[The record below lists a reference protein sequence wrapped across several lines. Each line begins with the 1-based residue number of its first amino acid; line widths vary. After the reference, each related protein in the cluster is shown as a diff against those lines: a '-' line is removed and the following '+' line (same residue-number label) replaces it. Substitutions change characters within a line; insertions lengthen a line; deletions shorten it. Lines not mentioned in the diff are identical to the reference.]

1 MINDQEQNN
10 KSCNLM
16 SFNDTHRDFLG
27 YLALVKL
34 AGRYAHTNQR
44 EISKEIGRVSMDLI
58 EPEFAMLDKRNLIER
73 KKFLEYEYENLE
85 KLKKLDFYEQKFI
98 ENGKSAVE
106 TMGFTSDSLI
116 EIGVPINTLKA
127 ARII

>member
-1 MINDQEQNN
+1 MINEQEQN
-10 KSCNLM
+10 STGHNLM

-34 AGRYAHTNQR
+34 ADRYAHTNQR

-58 EPEFAMLDKRNLIER
+58 EPEFATLDKRNLIER
-73 KKFLEYEYENLE
+73 KRFLEHEYENIE

-98 ENGKSAVE
+98 ESGKNAVNAL
-106 TMGFTSDSLI
+106 GFTSDSLLD
-116 EIGVPINTLKA
+116 IGVPINTLKA